1 MKVRIAFLASMSILA
16 GLDLVG
22 CSQES
27 TTTKKIEKLPTTKSV
42 ETKAEASKPLDV
54 PRSSE
59 PAILEEASKSAP
71 AAPLPPP
78 APASASASASEK
90 PKGPID
96 PNKDAGVERKPNKN
110 DDDKN

>member
-1 MKVRIAFLASMSILA
+1 MKGRIAFFASVSILA
-16 GLDLVG
+16 GLGLVG
-22 CSQES
+22 CSQEAPATKNDTS
-27 TTTKKIEKLPTTKSV
+27 TTTKPV

-59 PAILEEASKSAP
+59 PAILEEASKSVP

>member
-1 MKVRIAFLASMSILA
+1 
-16 GLDLVG
+16 
-22 CSQES
+22 
-27 TTTKKIEKLPTTKSV
+27 
-42 ETKAEASKPLDV
+42 
-54 PRSSE
+54 
-59 PAILEEASKSAP
+59 LEEASKSAP

-78 APASASASASEK
+78 APASASASEK